1 MLFEVLS
8 EDPAGDRQVWADS
21 AYRSEEAVQ
30 QLRQSGYKPR
40 INHKGTRTKL
50 LSGRQK
56 QVNCAYSKVR
66 ARVEHVFGTM
76 RNEMP
81 ERYMR
86 CIGLVRAQTW
96 IGLRNLCYNMKR
108 LSYLEPSATAA

>member
-1 MLFEVLS
+1 MTGKCGRTVRI
-8 EDPAGDRQVWADS
+8 G
-21 AYRSEEAVQ
+21 SEEAIQ

-40 INHKGTRTKL
+40 INHKGTRTKS

-81 ERYMR
+81 ERQHALHWAGASGKR
-86 CIGLVRAQTW
+86 GLGYE
-96 IGLRNLCYNMKR
+96 IF
-108 LSYLEPSATAA
+108 ATT